1 MLSIRVSALSRARL
15 RRTVASVVLGVFLLP
30 IGALAAPE
38 QYLRGADNV
47 PVSRGDFLKAVVSA
61 LNLPLPKPDAKLPY
75 KRVAASDLAVVT
87 LAHGKGA
94 LALFGENLQL
104 GKGITRIEAAVVLA
118 KITGKTVDP
127 TTTVPKLS
135 DVRGTLQEDAVAIV
149 VQQGWMRH
157 NGRIFG
163 SGKTLRTREA
173 KLIMDKIAQ
182 DAGQKIRVRTQDIQ
196 RPSSSVK
203 TDTMNQVWQLL
214 NDEYLY
220 KDRLDGTKA
229 GTKAIQSM
237 VETLDDPYTVYM
249 PPAASERFNDQI
261 KGEIEGIGATV
272 ELVNNAVVIVSP
284 IHGSPAEKAGLQPKD
299 EIVSVDGK
307 PLGGLSIDDAVGY
320 IRGPKGS
327 TAKLKI
333 RRNGV
338 EMDVSV
344 VRATVQLP
352 EVEISQQGD
361 IAVIR
366 IVQFGQ
372 ATDTKLDEYMK
383 SIDTAHPRGIVL
395 DLRDNPGGLLH
406 AAGVVVGHFLP
417 KGSVYANIA
426 GRSGSYDEKTTED
439 PTIDPAVKLVVL
451 VNHGSASASEI
462 VAGALQDAKRGTIV
476 GQKTYGKG
484 TVQQV
489 VTFGDNSSL
498 KFTVAEWRTPLS
510 RKIDG
515 QGVTP
520 DVLVDASAG
529 RDAEM
534 LKAMELL
541 R

>member
-1 MLSIRVSALSRARL
+1 MISIRVSAFSRASL
-15 RRTVASVVLGVFLLP
+15 RRTIASVVLGVFLLP
-30 IGALAAPE
+30 IGAMAAPE
-38 QYLRGADNV
+38 QYLNGADNV

-61 LNLPLPKPDAKLPY
+61 LNLSLPKPDTKLPY
-75 KRVAASDLAVVT
+75 KRVSSGDLPIVT
-87 LAHGKGA
+87 LAHQKGA
-94 LALFGENLQL
+94 LVLFGENLQL
-104 GKGITRIEAAVVLA
+104 GKGITRLEAAVILA
-118 KITGKTVDP
+118 KITGKTIDP
-127 TTTVPKLS
+127 TTSVPALS
-135 DVRGTLQEDAVAIV
+135 DVKGKLQEEAVAIV

-163 SGKTLRTREA
+163 SAKVLKTREA

-182 DAGQKIRVRTQDIQ
+182 DAGQKIRVRVQDIRKSQ
-196 RPSSSVK
+196 DSVK

-214 NDEYLY
+214 SDEYLY
-220 KDRLDGTKA
+220 KDRLDGSKA

-237 VETLDDPYTVYM
+237 VETLNDPYTVYM

-272 ELVNNAVVIVSP
+272 ELVNGAVVIVSP

-299 EIVSVDGK
+299 EIISVDGK
-307 PLGGLSIDDAVGY
+307 TLAGLSIDDAVGH

-338 EMDVSV
+338 EMEISV
-344 VRATVQLP
+344 TRATVQLP
-352 EVEISQQGD
+352 EVEITQQGD
-361 IAVIR
+361 ITIIR

-372 ATDTKLDEYMK
+372 ATDTKLDTYMK
-383 SIDTAHPRGIVL
+383 SIESAHPRGIVL

-417 KGSVYANIA
+417 KGSVYANIS
-426 GRSGSYDEKTTED
+426 GRSGSYDEKTSEE
-439 PTIDPAVKLVVL
+439 PTIDASVKLVVL

-489 VTFGDNSSL
+489 VTFSDNSSL
-498 KFTVAEWRTPLS
+498 KFTVAEWRTPLG

-515 QGVTP
+515 QGVDP

-534 LKAMELL
+534 LKAIDIL